1 MKKYLGRKQHFKKWS
16 DKMERRD
23 TIGYQIRLSH
33 NQIHKIMEA
42 KRTENEHDL
51 ALTGMQRWT
60 IGFLK
65 EHEGEEVY
73 QKDIEAAFQVSRATA
88 SNMLSV
94 MERKGLVERL
104 PVEHDARLKR
114 LVLTE
119 RGSAI
124 IERVNADVR
133 EVENLLVAG
142 LTEEEI
148 LAFKQTLTKV
158 LANLGVDMEEGTRYC
173 SDKDKNRK

>member
-1 MKKYLGRKQHFKKWS
+1 MARKQ
-16 DKMERRD
+16 
-23 TIGYQIRLSH
+23 TIGYQIRLIH
-33 NQIHKIMEA
+33 NQVHKIMEA
-42 KRTENEHDL
+42 KRTENENDL

-65 EHEGEEVY
+65 EHEKEEVY

-124 IERVNADVR
+124 IERASADVR
-133 EVENLLVAG
+133 EVENLLVTG

-148 LAFKQTLTKV
+148 VAFNQTLKKV
-158 LANLGVDMEEGTRYC
+158 LANLGVDAEEDTRC
-173 SDKDKNRK
+173 CGNKSNNSK